1 MHVAQV
7 TLKPSSFLLVQAV
20 NIYDQLKKK
29 QNLHGE
35 LFQPHVKLADSYW
48 NDWTCK
54 ISQSNS
60 KCKHILT
67 LRIPTIYIP
76 ARELQ
81 KEAFLNYQKLLLPGL
96 NAQLTLLLITVPSKI
111 QNTLL
116 LSSIKESLHWGWA
129 GWIRAGRVGVLKQS
143 LQAQTPGQV
152 MLASPLCLLG
162 SGLYERSEGCHAA
175 SLLLFVCS
183 GLQDA
188 ECWEGSW
195 EYDRPSQHGWFSSL
209 GMPTAHKRRCRS
221 NRSVLEKLCVTEDR
235 VSLSFILTREDMQL
249 KWICSYGDALNELI
263 HWTTLLLFVTY
274 FCNHLVFEYMNYI
287 VYLM

>member
-1 MHVAQV
+1 MQVAQV
-7 TLKPSSFLLVQAV
+7 TLKPSSFLLVKAV

-35 LFQPHVKLADSYW
+35 LFQPRETCRFLLKWLDFA
-48 NDWTCK
+48 CK

-96 NAQLTLLLITVPSKI
+96 NAQLTLQLITVPSKI

-129 GWIRAGRVGVLKQS
+129 GWIRAGRWSLKTIFTGSDPRSGHVGESIVFAGKWFVWAIGRLSRCQPAVVCLQWAPGRRVLGGVLRIRPS
-143 LQAQTPGQV
+143 LTARLV
-152 MLASPLCLLG
+152 
-162 SGLYERSEGCHAA
+162 
-175 SLLLFVCS
+175 LLFR
-183 GLQDA
+183 DA
-188 ECWEGSW
+188 
-195 EYDRPSQHGWFSSL
+195 HGTQTSMS
-209 GMPTAHKRRCRS
+209 
-221 NRSVLEKLCVTEDR
+221 
-235 VSLSFILTREDMQL
+235 
-249 KWICSYGDALNELI
+249 
-263 HWTTLLLFVTY
+263 
-274 FCNHLVFEYMNYI
+274 
-287 VYLM
+287 